1 MRQELT
7 FVIDT
12 AEQQALQRGHALTFT
27 LGEQPIIFRFDFP
40 VSSNGQRPLGL
51 TTRGTPRKRRTRE
64 QLLVDGDRKPRG
76 WADRQPGGR
85 LRRRLLVKQLP
96 TSGRCPSCQRNLDTS
111 YRHRHARTCE
121 LLRSYANGRR
131 WKGKR

>member
-7 FVIDT
+7 FIIDR

-51 TTRGTPRKRRTRE
+51 TIRGTPRQRRTRE
-64 QLLVDGDRKPRG
+64 QLLIDGDRKPRG
-76 WADRQPGGR
+76 RERMPAGR
-85 LRRRLLVKQLP
+85 LRRRLMVKQLP

-111 YRHRHARTCE
+111 YRHRHARTCA
-121 LLRSYANGRR
+121 LLRSYANGSARGRR
-131 WKGKR
+131 